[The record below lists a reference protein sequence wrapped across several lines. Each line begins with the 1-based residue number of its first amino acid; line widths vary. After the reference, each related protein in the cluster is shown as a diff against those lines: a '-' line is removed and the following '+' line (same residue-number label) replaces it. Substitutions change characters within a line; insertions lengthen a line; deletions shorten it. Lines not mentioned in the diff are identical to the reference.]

1 MSIRYTS
8 PMEVGPFRE
17 PTRTP
22 AWQLSPVSPVRVAGT
37 FSASVPGE
45 VVSGWVSAAEV
56 SEAEVPAAAPAVVSA
71 AVSATVAPVFP
82 EPQPARIAEAAI
94 RAAIT
99 ADTDFFIITFSFPS
113 ISSS

>member
-45 VVSGWVSAAEV
+45 VVSGWVSAEEV
-56 SEAEVPAAAPAVVSA
+56 SEAVVSA